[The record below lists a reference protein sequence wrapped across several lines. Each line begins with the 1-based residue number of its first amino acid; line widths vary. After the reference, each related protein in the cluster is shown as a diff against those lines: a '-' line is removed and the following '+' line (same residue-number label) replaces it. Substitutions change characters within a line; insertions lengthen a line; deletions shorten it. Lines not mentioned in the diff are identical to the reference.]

1 MPVQRKS
8 RNEVGSL
15 TKDPIKKLMRK
26 DPIKLTKKVDQGK
39 EEEKRE
45 RLNNN
50 NTNRIDDI
58 LSLA

>member
-45 RLNNN
+45 LQ
-50 NTNRIDDI
+50 IK
-58 LSLA
+58 